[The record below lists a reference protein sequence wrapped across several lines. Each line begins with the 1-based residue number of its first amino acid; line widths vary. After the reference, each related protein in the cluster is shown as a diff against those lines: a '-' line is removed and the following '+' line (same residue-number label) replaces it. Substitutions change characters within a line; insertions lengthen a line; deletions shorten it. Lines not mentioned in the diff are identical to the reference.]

1 MSITFVTINSI
12 ECTLLYFYAVHFLRF
27 QIVAHLIRNRLYL
40 LLDSKDEIFAC
51 FCLHHHPSARSPFS
65 TSMSLNLC
73 CFNFLSRKRK
83 VNAIENP
90 ETANEADHDNEQI
103 LSNGI
108 ITKPPGSERDQTFD
122 PQVSFETVKKSWN
135 FVYIQATFSRT
146 PFILTNF
153 Y

>member
-1 MSITFVTINSI
+1 M
-12 ECTLLYFYAVHFLRF
+12 RF

-51 FCLHHHPSARSPFS
+51 FSLHHPSARSPFS
-65 TSMSLNLC
+65 TNMSLNLC

-90 ETANEADHDNEQI
+90 ETVNEADHDNEQI

-122 PQVSFETVKKSWN
+122 PQVSFKKSVE
-135 FVYIQATFSRT
+135 FMKKLVKLCLHSS
-146 PFILTNF
+146 
-153 Y
+153 